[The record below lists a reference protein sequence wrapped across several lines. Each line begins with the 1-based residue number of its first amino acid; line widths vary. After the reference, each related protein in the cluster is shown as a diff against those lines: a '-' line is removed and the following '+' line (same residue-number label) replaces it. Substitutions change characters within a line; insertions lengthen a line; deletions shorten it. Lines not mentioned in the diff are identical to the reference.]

1 MRLNSIITA
10 SVLLL
15 GTTFA
20 SLSSHAED
28 LQDIYQAAVENDP
41 IMRAARAELR
51 AGQENKKI
59 ARAALLPQLRFNASI
74 SKNDSE
80 SETQT
85 DDPVSSALATSSV
98 DSTSESLGLT
108 LSQQIFN
115 LNSWYSF
122 KSGSLSSRQ
131 AELEFI
137 NNQQELMRRTAS
149 AYFEVLRANN
159 NLASSLAEE
168 KAMKQ
173 QLDQMQQRFDVGL
186 VAITDV
192 HEARA
197 AYDLARVNRISQE
210 GNLKIAYEALT
221 VLTGSSHSQLA
232 TLSDNFPISEPEPAG
247 VDEWVNTA
255 QANNV
260 ELKSARSSVE
270 IAEYRAKASQAN
282 HYPVLALTGNYNES
296 TSDGDRSTYTVSG
309 GTIDNVTRTF
319 EADADSKS
327 IALTLSVPLYS
338 GGGVGAQRRQAWAR
352 YESARENMIGTQR
365 SITQQTRSQY
375 IAVLTQIQKVAAHQQ
390 AIVSAQS
397 ALDAIQAG
405 YNVGTR
411 NIVDVLNAQRNL
423 FAAQRDYGNSR
434 YDYILTM
441 LDLKYVAGTLTP
453 DDLEALNNWV
463 VAESSTKALDE
474 ETSL

>member
-296 TSDGDRSTYTVSG
+296 TSDGERLA
-309 GTIDNVTRTF
+309 IDSSLLNTRREF
-319 EADADSKS
+319 ETDSDSKS

-463 VAESSTKALDE
+463 VADSGTKEA
-474 ETSL
+474 SL